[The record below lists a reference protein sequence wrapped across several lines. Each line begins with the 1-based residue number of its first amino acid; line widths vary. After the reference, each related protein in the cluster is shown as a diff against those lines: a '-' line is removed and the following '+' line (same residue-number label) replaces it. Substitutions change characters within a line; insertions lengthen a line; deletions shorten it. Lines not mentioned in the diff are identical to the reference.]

1 MNQSVVDHTQI
12 TYRVGRKDDCLRIAE
27 LDNIASG
34 GAIEYLFRD
43 LIPGMTPVEI
53 IALNL
58 EQDSYPH
65 TFRNVILAEYKAQIL
80 GMALSFPAKYHTITR
95 QMRRFFPAERL
106 RHFKQ
111 FFSTRVE
118 GSYYL
123 DALCVDANYRKI
135 GIGDKLID
143 LTKTKAGHEGFDT
156 LSLIAFADNTI
167 ALHLY
172 EQKGFSMVDRI
183 ELKPHRLIPHQGG
196 CVLMKC
202 GLEALQS

>member
-106 RHFKQ
+106 RQRPPWRRFRHYPGTGRRHPKPLH
-111 FFSTRVE
+111 S
-118 GSYYL
+118 
-123 DALCVDANYRKI
+123 
-135 GIGDKLID
+135 
-143 LTKTKAGHEGFDT
+143 
-156 LSLIAFADNTI
+156 LS
-167 ALHLY
+167 
-172 EQKGFSMVDRI
+172 
-183 ELKPHRLIPHQGG
+183 IPRRH
-196 CVLMKC
+196 V
-202 GLEALQS
+202 